1 MQSAFATEAAF
12 FVAAE
17 WTGWIEI
24 LLPLSVR
31 FVRSYDLFARR
42 KNALID
48 DHVDLVFSVSTMY

>member
-1 MQSAFATEAAF
+1 VQSAFATEAAF

-31 FVRSYDLFARR
+31 FVRSYNPIPPPEKRLDR
-42 KNALID
+42 
-48 DHVDLVFSVSTMY
+48 